1 MVRTQTLQHFMR
13 ACKYGLCPRAN
24 TRVRAPVAR
33 CVCKARACVCTCSNS
48 GLLPSGDRWGERG
61 RGTEGGGEGE
71 GEWEGEGEGAGEGE
85 AKYARRGGGI
95 RQGIT
100 PCYWTGLVR

>member
-33 CVCKARACVCTCSNS
+33 CVCKARACMYCRNS
-48 GLLPSGDRWGERG
+48 VRKIGTFAYAFALPKKLSELTWLKCADLF
-61 RGTEGGGEGE
+61 
-71 GEWEGEGEGAGEGE
+71 A
-85 AKYARRGGGI
+85 I
-95 RQGIT
+95 S
-100 PCYWTGLVR
+100 

>member
-48 GLLPSGDRWGERG
+48 GLLPSGDRWR
-61 RGTEGGGEGE
+61 EGE
-71 GEWEGEGEGAGEGE
+71 GQRAGERERENGRE
-85 AKYARRGGGI
+85 RERERERERQNMRDGGG
-95 RQGIT
+95 
-100 PCYWTGLVR
+100 GLDKE